1 MFSQT
6 QPETAPERTAIVS
19 GRQLFSAGQSDTIGV
34 RNSMED
40 ACAIIGEFTGAN
52 TQYYGVFD
60 GHGGNEVST
69 YCANNLHR
77 SISRILKEKDI
88 TVEKA
93 IKEAIE
99 EINQEVL
106 SKFPDAGTTAGIVL
120 VINNVI
126 YCANVGDTRILLVEG
141 SNSPQSPGVRG
152 RRGWKP
158 TPPKVT
164 RCSYDHKASDP
175 EEKELVLQRG
185 GHVFQG
191 RVNGCLMLSR
201 AIGDAAVGEGLSC
214 EPYQTKM
221 RRKDGMKM
229 VIGCDG
235 VFDVLDD
242 ETVGEV
248 IDRIPNPQEAAR
260 TIKDMALERGTQ
272 DNVTCVVINL
282 TPK

>member
-6 QPETAPERTAIVS
+6 QPETVQERTLIVS
-19 GRQLFSAGQSDTIGV
+19 GRQIFSTGQSDTIGV
-34 RNSMED
+34 RSSMED
-40 ACAIIGEFTGAN
+40 ACSIIGEFTGAN

-77 SISRILKEKDI
+77 KINRILKEKEI

-93 IKEAIE
+93 ITEAIE
-99 EINQEVL
+99 EINQEAL
-106 SKFPDAGTTAGIVL
+106 SKFPDAGTTAGIVII
-120 VINNVI
+120 INNIV
-126 YCANVGDTRILLVEG
+126 YCANVGDTRILLIEKAD
-141 SNSPQSPGVRG
+141 NSQSPGQRG

-175 EEKELVLQRG
+175 QEKEKVLERG
-185 GHVFQG
+185 GHVIQG

-201 AIGDAAVGEGLSC
+201 AIGDAAVGPGLSC
-214 EPYQTKM
+214 EPYITRMK
-221 RRKDGMKM
+221 RKDGMKV
-229 VIGCDG
+229 VIACDG

-242 ETVGEV
+242 ETVGSV
-248 IDRIPNPQEAAR
+248 ADRIQNPQEAAR
-260 TIKDMALERGTQ
+260 TIKDMALERGTT